1 MPPNKK
7 GGKGYK
13 KGKGD
18 ESEVVFIEIQKDQ
31 YMARAVRILGD
42 RNVLCFC
49 DDNVM
54 RICHI
59 SRRMKGFSEKK
70 KIEVGDIVLISLRD
84 FTSADP
90 KTIKRG
96 DILGKYAPEQ
106 LRIIKNEGTHPN
118 IFLKLEDKGVNK
130 LDDLGLD
137 LGDSDRLLEGD
148 GDDAFSFD
156 GSVEDSEK
164 DKGETKIIDKRD
176 KAKHGREH
184 RVERDVNIDDI

>member
-13 KGKGD
+13 KGKGE
-18 ESEVVFIEIQKDQ
+18 ESEAVFIEIQADQ

-59 SRRMKGFSEKK
+59 SRRMKGFSETK
-70 KIEVGDIVLISLRD
+70 KIEIGDIVLISLRD

-90 KTIKRG
+90 KTVKRG
-96 DILGKYAPEQ
+96 DILAKYAPEQ

-118 IFLKLEDKGVNK
+118 IFLKLEDKVLNK

-137 LGDSDRLLEGD
+137 LGDSEKLAEDD
-148 GDDAFSFD
+148 DDAFSFE

-164 DKGETKIIDKRD
+164 DEGETKIVDKRD
-176 KAKHGREH
+176 KVKHGREH
-184 RVERDVNIDDI
+184 RVEDVNIDDI

>member
-1 MPPNKK
+1 MPPNKT

-18 ESEVVFIEIQKDQ
+18 ESEVVFIDIQKDQ

-59 SRRMKGFSEKK
+59 SRRMKGFSDTK
-70 KIEVGDIVLISLRD
+70 KIEVGDIVLVSLRD

-90 KTIKRG
+90 KTVKRG
-96 DILGKYAPEQ
+96 DIL
-106 LRIIKNEGTHPN
+106 
-118 IFLKLEDKGVNK
+118 
-130 LDDLGLD
+130 
-137 LGDSDRLLEGD
+137 
-148 GDDAFSFD
+148 
-156 GSVEDSEK
+156 
-164 DKGETKIIDKRD
+164 
-176 KAKHGREH
+176 AK
-184 RVERDVNIDDI
+184 